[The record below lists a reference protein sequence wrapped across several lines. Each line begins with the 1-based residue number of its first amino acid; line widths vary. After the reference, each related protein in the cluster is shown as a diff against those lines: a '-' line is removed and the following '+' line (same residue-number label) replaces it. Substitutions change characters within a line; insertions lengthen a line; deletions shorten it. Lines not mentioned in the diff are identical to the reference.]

1 MKLVSITS
9 LKNWLDMR
17 NKNAYHD
24 SQFFGLD
31 IQWMMII
38 GYQDMKYRSQNR
50 FGEKVS
56 STLNLVFLRHLRNI
70 LVKIFNGQL
79 DSV

>member
-1 MKLVSITS
+1 
-9 LKNWLDMR
+9 MR
-17 NKNAYHD
+17 NKNEYHD
-24 SQFFGLD
+24 SQFFWVGHSMD
-31 IQWMMII
+31 DDT

-56 STLNLVFLRHLRNI
+56 PTLNLVFLRHLRNI

-79 DSV
+79 DT